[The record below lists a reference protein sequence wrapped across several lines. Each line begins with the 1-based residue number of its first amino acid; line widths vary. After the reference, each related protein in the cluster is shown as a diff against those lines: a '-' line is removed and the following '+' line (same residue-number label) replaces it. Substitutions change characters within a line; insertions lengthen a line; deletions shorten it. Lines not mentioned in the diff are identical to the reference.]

1 MKWRDYADDVNLFED
16 FDKTIKPLTDEQRRK
31 NINTLIAY
39 FSKEVPSKI
48 YNLSNDEIK
57 PRDILR

>member
-31 NINTLIAY
+31 I
-39 FSKEVPSKI
+39 
-48 YNLSNDEIK
+48 
-57 PRDILR
+57 